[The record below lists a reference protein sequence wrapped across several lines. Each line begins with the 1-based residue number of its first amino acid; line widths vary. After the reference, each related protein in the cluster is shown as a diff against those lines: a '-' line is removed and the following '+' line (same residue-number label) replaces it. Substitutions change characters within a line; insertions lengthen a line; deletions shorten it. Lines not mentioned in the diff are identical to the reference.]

1 MKKDINSKAF
11 VLLVALSFLLTA
23 SVVVMPIKGN
33 MKPVPAQTVDLKIIV
48 SDQQKPGVTGVIAA
62 FLADPLGNGVDS
74 VTVVASGTRSND
86 QLAYTVALMEAQDS
100 EFDVIGLDTIWPAQ
114 FAENGWIVDL
124 TPLLDAN
131 EMDDYVP
138 GMVDSGTYKG
148 KIWAYPYFMNLG
160 ILFYRNDLITAEG
173 FAPTDF
179 DTWAEL
185 NTTANII
192 LNNVSGNLVNTDLVG
207 YVGQLD
213 AYEGGVVNFF
223 EWAGSNGVTD
233 LVTSTGAVNID
244 NAEVAEAMDFIK
256 ALIPGQYTGVQNG
269 SNNPKGYMNPYIIP
283 RTGLVDDEGSSIG
296 RWLANNSIFMRQWTF
311 GYGLS
316 VDNMMDFGVAPLPTF
331 TGALDEKSSAVGGA
345 VLAISEYSNNKV
357 EALNLT
363 RFLGDTL
370 AQEYELT
377 SISNFPALKSVYTS
391 PPVNFSWIGDWSAQ
405 LDRTLAR
412 PVHPKYSEVSTVIA
426 DYFSDLLSCNKEV
439 ADALEQMEADAK
451 DILAGTPTAPIPGF
465 ELTILGLVSVS
476 MVAIIVVFIRRRNK

>member
-1 MKKDINSKAF
+1 MKKSINSKALI
-11 VLLVALSFLLTA
+11 LLFTILFLLTA
-23 SVVVMPIKGN
+23 SVVIMPIKADTR
-33 MKPVPAQTVDLKIIV
+33 PVPAQAVDLKIIV
-48 SDQQKPGVTGVIAA
+48 SDQQKPGVDGVITA
-62 FLADPLGNGVDS
+62 FLADALGSGVNS
-74 VTVVASGTRSND
+74 VEVVASGTRSND
-86 QLAYTVALMEAQDS
+86 QLAYTVALMEAEDD

-114 FAENGWIVDL
+114 FAENDWIVDL

-138 GMVDSGTYKG
+138 GMVDSSTYKG

-173 FAPTDF
+173 FTEADF

-185 NTTANII
+185 KDTANHI
-192 LNNVSGNLVNTDLVG
+192 LNNVSGNLDNPDLVG

-244 NAEVAEAMDFIK
+244 TPEVAEAMDFIK
-256 ALIPGQYTGVQNG
+256 ALVPPQYTGVQGND
-269 SNNPKGYMNPYIIP
+269 YIIP
-283 RTGLVDDEGSSIG
+283 RTGLVDDEGSSVG
-296 RWLANNSIFMRQWTF
+296 RWLAGNAIFHRQWTF
-311 GYGLS
+311 AYGLS
-316 VDNMMDFGVAPLPTF
+316 VDEGMDFGVAPLPTF
-331 TGALDEKSSAVGGA
+331 TGASDEKSSAVGGA
-345 VLAISEYSNNKV
+345 VLAISEYSNNKD
-357 EALNLT
+357 EALNLI

-377 SISNFPALKSVYTS
+377 ELSNFPALKSIYSS
-391 PPVNFSWIGDWSAQ
+391 PPTGFEWIGEWSAQ

-412 PVHPKYSEVSTVIA
+412 PVHPKYTEVSTIVA

-451 DILAGTPTAPIPGF
+451 DILAGPPEEPIPGF
-465 ELTILGLVSVS
+465 ELTILGLAAVS
-476 MVAIIVVFIRRRNK
+476 MIAIIVVSIRRRNKS